1 MTFNFWFVLNDI
13 LPFNTANIRN
23 VRFKMTFHM
32 SIKPFTCLLFFLKK
46 KSGNASER
54 KKGRSGSEEAQ
65 SGRNKE
71 IILHANY

>member
-1 MTFNFWFVLNDI
+1 
-13 LPFNTANIRN
+13 
-23 VRFKMTFHM
+23 MTFHM

-46 KSGNASER
+46 KYGNASER
-54 KKGRSGSEEAQ
+54 KKGRSGPEVAQ